1 MESIFS
7 LLFPDNLS
15 EKGYSSH
22 NEFILDCFKRAELL
36 AMYYIECMETMAEE
50 LENNSKQPDDLIQF
64 HFPLDEN
71 REMVLNEFKLSALFV
86 NSRVK
91 ETESDEFFALQYIA
105 TLYKLTDLEYFCLIL
120 SLMTEFDDKYEEM
133 FAYLQ
138 GGEDAGKSVY
148 DLALRLY
155 YFVADINDIEDVYTI
170 RDELEGKMSDLCFE
184 YQTTKLDKR
193 LVSFIMH
200 SGKKQISIS
209 GVDCYIP
216 IEDKPLPVMEDIAER
231 FCNIINNRDEI
242 ESIYFH
248 LWGVEGIGKKTLV
261 KRFSEIL
268 NVSVIMVDMSQ
279 FYMLEEKVFYNT
291 LLTICREVIIN
302 QGFVCFY
309 NFDIF
314 NQEDCPNKRYENLVL
329 DMVQRFTNVIFV
341 LSKEEDRAKDRS
353 DYLWIDVPI
362 SYPNKEESI
371 KLWEICLSGIDQSDD
386 VKAYEMAN
394 KFTFTPGQITRTR
407 QQADRLVLWKQES
420 KLSRDEICSCAY
432 SQIVSDLEKQA
443 SLIHAKYSWEDLVL
457 PEEEKTM
464 LMNACDQI
472 TYKHVVYN
480 NWGFEKR
487 LAYGKG
493 VSMLFAGPPGTGKTM
508 AARVVANALGIEI
521 YKVNLSQI
529 MSKYIG
535 ETEKN
540 LNVLFD
546 EAKKSNVILFFDE
559 TDALFGK
566 RTEVKD
572 SHDKNAN
579 LETSYLLQKM
589 EEYDGIT
596 VMSTNYLEN
605 IDAAFFRRISYV
617 IHFPFPDEKSRKAIW
632 KGMYPKEVP
641 MSEDIDFDYL
651 ARQFELSGGN
661 IKNIAVTSAFLA
673 AKNDDKLKM
682 KHILKAL
689 KYELTKQGKT
699 LLKEDFGEFA
709 YMLDK

>member
-1 MESIFS
+1 
-7 LLFPDNLS
+7 
-15 EKGYSSH
+15 
-22 NEFILDCFKRAELL
+22 
-36 AMYYIECMETMAEE
+36 
-50 LENNSKQPDDLIQF
+50 
-64 HFPLDEN
+64 
-71 REMVLNEFKLSALFV
+71 
-86 NSRVK
+86 
-91 ETESDEFFALQYIA
+91 
-105 TLYKLTDLEYFCLIL
+105 
-120 SLMTEFDDKYEEM
+120 
-133 FAYLQ
+133 
-138 GGEDAGKSVY
+138 
-148 DLALRLY
+148 
-155 YFVADINDIEDVYTI
+155 
-170 RDELEGKMSDLCFE
+170 
-184 YQTTKLDKR
+184 
-193 LVSFIMH
+193 
-200 SGKKQISIS
+200 
-209 GVDCYIP
+209 
-216 IEDKPLPVMEDIAER
+216 
-231 FCNIINNRDEI
+231 
-242 ESIYFH
+242 
-248 LWGVEGIGKKTLV
+248 
-261 KRFSEIL
+261 
-268 NVSVIMVDMSQ
+268 
-279 FYMLEEKVFYNT
+279 
-291 LLTICREVIIN
+291 
-302 QGFVCFY
+302 
-309 NFDIF
+309 
-314 NQEDCPNKRYENLVL
+314 
-329 DMVQRFTNVIFV
+329 
-341 LSKEEDRAKDRS
+341 
-353 DYLWIDVPI
+353 
-362 SYPNKEESI
+362 
-371 KLWEICLSGIDQSDD
+371 
-386 VKAYEMAN
+386 
-394 KFTFTPGQITRTR
+394 
-407 QQADRLVLWKQES
+407 
-420 KLSRDEICSCAY
+420 
-432 SQIVSDLEKQA
+432 
-443 SLIHAKYSWEDLVL
+443 
-457 PEEEKTM
+457 
-464 LMNACDQI
+464 
-472 TYKHVVYN
+472 
-480 NWGFEKR
+480 
-487 LAYGKG
+487 
-493 VSMLFAGPPGTGKTM
+493 M